1 MSVCLSVCSGPAVDL
16 LIQHRRF
23 LPTALAPNMLCMF
36 LVYYYSGVANL
47 ASKIKFTIPFFF
59 FTDFLTFEFNKPSTV
74 DQTLRF
80 SPELPFI
87 KPVEVFQVS
96 SRGGQYCDDSLGLC
110 IDVPEGA
117 VPEGRLL
124 QLEIGMCLYGPF
136 KFPGN
141 LYPIAPILMLCPQSN
156 IKLSRRL
163 RITLPHIISDADEG
177 EIDFFDVQVIKAD
190 HTSLFTANE
199 TIFDNIIGES
209 NLSLHTSN
217 NCEVATFE
225 LSNFCF
231 VTLRAT
237 ANLQELA
244 ERKGYCICPLL
255 PSPDAMS
262 SVSFMY
268 HLCVTYFI
276 KPCLE
281 VSILQHGMII

>member
-1 MSVCLSVCSGPAVDL
+1 M
-16 LIQHRRF
+16 
-23 LPTALAPNMLCMF
+23 
-36 LVYYYSGVANL
+36 ANL
-47 ASKIKFTIPFFF
+47 RLAISMPFLFP
-59 FTDFLTFEFNKPSTV
+59 DSSMLKFNK
-74 DQTLRF
+74 
-80 SPELPFI
+80 SPTDEQILQFYSKLPFI
-87 KPVEVFQVS
+87 KPVEVFQIS
-96 SRGGQYCDDSLGLC
+96 SRGGQYRNDSLGLC

-190 HTSLFTANE
+190 HTSLFTATE

-209 NLSLHTSN
+209 NLSLHTSS

-225 LSNFCF
+225 LSHFCF

-244 ERKGYCICPLL
+244 ERMGYCICPLL
-255 PSPDAMS
+255 PSPKAMS
-262 SVSFMY
+262 SGNFMY
-268 HLCVTYFI
+268 PLCVTYHI

-281 VSILQHGMII
+281 VSKLQHGMIIVKYNYYSYMDATENTSS